1 MMEGSDTMICI
12 VTPSEKN
19 GGILQFAI
27 TFTAAVKAAQQCVLF
42 VPDTVDEAMLAGL
55 DGCCR
60 PYKKVKTMNMHHAG
74 VLALRDQILEQQPE
88 HVIFVEDS
96 ILMQQLCCLLRAKG
110 IPSSVIVHDTVSHPS
125 NQRTL
130 RQNVVEFLRQRFTK
144 KMLRKAENIIL
155 LSNHSKK
162 EFDSR
167 HKKRK
172 AKTLVMRLGA
182 HVPAAEP
189 VCPAEMAEE
198 KEEYLL
204 FFGRIDKYKG
214 IEDLC
219 RAYCKIS
226 SDIQKKLKLV
236 IAGNGEFS
244 PEEKTFIRENPN
256 IIPIN
261 RFVED
266 GEMLWMMEH
275 TRLVVLPYIEATQSG
290 VLPIAYH
297 YGKPAVIRDLP
308 GLVENAEPGKTALV
322 FDTWQELTGIL
333 EKTGT
338 GELRLMAEDVCRF
351 YSENYC
357 WNKNVQTLLEQLI

>member
-1 MMEGSDTMICI
+1 MICI

-130 RQNVVEFLRQRFTK
+130 RQNLVEFLRQRWTK
-144 KMLRKAENIIL
+144 KMLRKAENIVL
-155 LSNHSKK
+155 LSNHSKE
-162 EFDSR
+162 EFDGR
-167 HKKRK
+167 HKKRS
-172 AKTLVMRLGA
+172 ARTLVMRLGA
-182 HVPAAEP
+182 HVPEAEP
-189 VCPAEMAEE
+189 VCPKEMENSEHAFM
-198 KEEYLL
+198 L

-219 RAYCKIS
+219 RAYNS
-226 SDIQKKLKLV
+226 LSLELQKKWKLV
-236 IAGNGEFS
+236 IAGKGAFS
-244 PEEKTFIRENPN
+244 PVEKQLIENNRN
-256 IIPIN
+256 IITVN

-266 GEMLWMMEH
+266 GEMLWLMER
-275 TRLVVLPYIEATQSG
+275 TQLVVLPYIEATQSG

-297 YGKPAVIRDLP
+297 YAKPAVIRNLP
-308 GLVENAEPGKTALV
+308 GLVENAQLGKTALA
-322 FDTWQELTGIL
+322 FDTPMQLAEIL
-333 EKTGT
+333 QQLGN
-338 GELRLMAEDVCRF
+338 GALSLSAEDVCGYYRD
-351 YSENYC
+351 NYN
-357 WNKNVQTLLEQLI
+357 WNHNVQTLLEQII

>member
-1 MMEGSDTMICI
+1 MICI

-27 TFTAAVKAAQQCVLF
+27 TFTTAVKTAQQCMLF
-42 VPDTVDEAMLAGL
+42 VPDTVDKALLGELAQQSRL
-55 DGCCR
+55 
-60 PYKKVKTMNMHHAG
+60 YKKVKSLNTRHPG
-74 VLALRDQILEQQPE
+74 ILALRDQILEQKPE

-96 ILMQQLCCLLRAKG
+96 ILMQQLCSLLRSKG
-110 IPSSVIVHDTVSHPS
+110 VPSSVVVHDTVSHPS

-130 RQNVVEFLRQRFTK
+130 RQNMVEFLRQRFTK

-155 LSNHSKK
+155 LSNHSKG

-172 AKTLVMRLGA
+172 ARTLVMKLGA
-182 HVPAAEP
+182 HVPGAEP
-189 VCPAEMAEE
+189 VCPAEMEQE
-198 KEEYLL
+198 KSEYLL

-219 RAYCKIS
+219 RAYCEVP
-226 SDIQKKLKLV
+226 SDIQEKLKLV
-236 IAGNGEFS
+236 IAGNGGFS
-244 PEEKTFIRENPN
+244 PEEKTLIRENPN
-256 IIPIN
+256 IIAIN

-266 GEMLWMMEH
+266 GEMLWLMEH
-275 TRLVVLPYIEATQSG
+275 TLLVVLPYIEATQSG

-297 YGKPAVIRDLP
+297 YTKPAAIRNLP
-308 GLVENAEPGKTALV
+308 GLVENAEPGKTAV
-322 FDTWQELTGIL
+322 IFDTCQELTGIL

-338 GELRLMAEDVCRF
+338 GELRLMPEDVRRF

-357 WNKNVQTLLEQLI
+357 WNKNVQALLEQLI